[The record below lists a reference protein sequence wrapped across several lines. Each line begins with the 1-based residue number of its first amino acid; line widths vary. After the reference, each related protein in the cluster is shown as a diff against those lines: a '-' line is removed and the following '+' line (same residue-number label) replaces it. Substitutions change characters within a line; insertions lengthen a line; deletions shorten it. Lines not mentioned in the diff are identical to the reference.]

1 MTPAETLRW
10 LTGLRNL
17 GSRLGVDRM
26 RLLSARLGRPE
37 RAQPCFHVAGTNG
50 KGSTSAMIEAIQR
63 AQGRRTGLYTSPHL
77 VAIGERLQVDRVPS
91 SDAAVVA
98 LAERLRPHYEA
109 IRAED
114 PEDAPT
120 FFELI
125 TAAALLEFS
134 ERKVD
139 VAVLETGLGGRLDAT
154 NICAPEVCVIT
165 SIGFDH
171 QEYLGPTL
179 AAIAAEKAGILKPG
193 VPVVVGDVPPEAEA
207 VIVARAREVGAP
219 VHFVRDRFAAGLP
232 ETNLAGEHQR
242 RNAGAALLA
251 CELATRLPVDDA
263 KARAALRSVEW
274 AGRWQEFRL
283 ADGRRLIVDG
293 SHNEEGIRAVAPLLA
308 ALNAP
313 TVIVGALGA
322 ERAAPPAPGRS
333 WPPRRR
339 PPAVWCS
346 CVPTTNAP
354 APSRSSPRWC
364 RPASAARCAARPSP
378 SSSLRRPRASPT
390 ARPSSCSA
398 RFIWSAKSSR
408 ACAGTGSPTR
418 GRIACPPPD
427 DRLLF
432 RPAEQHHAEDRPS
445 RTAEMADRGGRRFHG
460 LRQAGLARLPPVE
473 GRPVVLAR
481 GRGEGM
487 EADGRLAPREP
498 ARPRDQR
505 RDPHRQAL

>member
-26 RLLSARLGRPE
+26 RLLSARLGQPE

-63 AQGRRTGLYTSPHL
+63 AQGRRVGLYTSPHL
-77 VAIGERLQVDRVPS
+77 VAIGERIQVDRVPL

-114 PEDAPT
+114 PENAPT

-125 TAAALLEFS
+125 TAAALLEFA

-139 VAVLETGLGGRLDAT
+139 VAILETGLGGRLDAT
-154 NICAPEVCVIT
+154 NVCAPEVCVIT
-165 SIGFDH
+165 SIGLDH

-193 VPVVVGDVPPEAEA
+193 VPCVVGDIPPEAEA
-207 VIVARAREVGAP
+207 VIVARARQIGAP
-219 VHFVRDRFAAGLP
+219 LHFVRDRFASGLP
-232 ETNLAGEHQR
+232 ETNLAGGHQR

-251 CELATRLPVDDA
+251 CELATRLPIDDA

-293 SHNEEGIRAVAPLLA
+293 SHNEEGIRAVEPLLA
-308 ALNAP
+308 ALKSP

-322 ERAAPPAPGRS
+322 ERA
-333 WPPRRR
+333 R
-339 PPAVWCS
+339 PLVA
-346 CVPTTNAP
+346 A
-354 APSRSSPRWC
+354 
-364 RPASAARCAARPSP
+364 AARSAGRLVLVRPDNE
-378 SSSLRRPRASPT
+378 
-390 ARPSSCSA
+390 
-398 RFIWSAKSSR
+398 R
-408 ACAGTGSPTR
+408 ACSVEELAALVPADFKGKVRHASVAELFPTPATCVAAGATVVVLGSLYLV
-418 GRIACPPPD
+418 G
-427 DRLLF
+427 
-432 RPAEQHHAEDRPS
+432 EV
-445 RTAEMADRGGRRFHG
+445 
-460 LRQAGLARLPPVE
+460 LARL
-473 GRPVVLAR
+473 R
-481 GRGEGM
+481 GHGLPD
-487 EADGRLAPREP
+487 AWQDRLPSVR
-498 ARPRDQR
+498 
-505 RDPHRQAL
+505 

>member
-1 MTPAETLRW
+1 MTPEETLRW

-26 RLLSARLGRPE
+26 RLLSARIGNPE
-37 RAQPCFHVAGTNG
+37 RAQPCFHIAGTNG

-77 VAIGERLQVDRVPS
+77 VAIGERLQVDRTPLP
-91 SDAAVVA
+91 DAAVVA

-125 TAAALLEFS
+125 TAAALLEFA

-139 VAVLETGLGGRLDAT
+139 VAILETGLGGRLDAT
-154 NICAPEVCVIT
+154 NVCVPEVCVIT
-165 SIGFDH
+165 SIGLDH

-179 AAIAAEKAGILKPG
+179 AAIAAEKAGILKPS
-193 VPVVVGDVPPEAEA
+193 VPCVVGDVPPEAEA

-219 VHFVRDRFAAGLP
+219 LHFVRERFAAGLP
-232 ETNLAGEHQR
+232 ETNLTGEHQR

-251 CELATRLPVDDA
+251 CELAKRLPIDEA

-313 TVIVGALGA
+313 TVIVGALGIDRA
-322 ERAAPPAPGRS
+322 RPLVAAAAKAAGKLVLVRPDNERACSVEELAKLVPADFRGS
-333 WPPRRR
+333 VRRASVTELF
-339 PPAVWCS
+339 PSPNS
-346 CVPTTNAP
+346 CVAEGETIVVLG
-354 APSRSSPRWC
+354 
-364 RPASAARCAARPSP
+364 
-378 SSSLRRPRASPT
+378 SLYLV
-390 ARPSSCSA
+390 
-398 RFIWSAKSSR
+398 
-408 ACAGTGSPTR
+408 G
-418 GRIACPPPD
+418 
-427 DRLLF
+427 
-432 RPAEQHHAEDRPS
+432 EV
-445 RTAEMADRGGRRFHG
+445 
-460 LRQAGLARLPPVE
+460 LARL
-473 GRPVVLAR
+473 R
-481 GRGEGM
+481 GRGLP
-487 EADGRLAPREP
+487 DSWQDRLPS
-498 ARPRDQR
+498 AR
-505 RDPHRQAL
+505 

>member
-1 MTPAETLRW
+1 MTPEETLRW

-26 RLLSARLGRPE
+26 RLLSARIGNPE
-37 RAQPCFHVAGTNG
+37 RAQPCFHIAGTNG

-77 VAIGERLQVDRVPS
+77 VAIGERLQVDRTPLP
-91 SDAAVVA
+91 DAAVVA

-109 IRAED
+109 IRAEA

-125 TAAALLEFS
+125 TSAALLEFA

-139 VAVLETGLGGRLDAT
+139 VAILETGLGGRLDAT
-154 NICAPEVCVIT
+154 NVCVPEVCVIT
-165 SIGFDH
+165 SIGLDH

-193 VPVVVGDVPPEAEA
+193 VPCVVGDVPPEAEA

-219 VHFVRDRFAAGLP
+219 LHFVRERFAAGLP
-232 ETNLAGEHQR
+232 ETNLTGEHQR

-251 CELATRLPVDDA
+251 CELAKRLPIDEA

-313 TVIVGALGA
+313 TVIVGALGVDRA
-322 ERAAPPAPGRS
+322 RPLVAAAAKAAGKLVLVRPDNERACSVEELAKLVPADFRGEV
-333 WPPRRR
+333 RR
-339 PPAVWCS
+339 
-346 CVPTTNAP
+346 
-354 APSRSSPRWC
+354 
-364 RPASAARCAARPSP
+364 ASVAELFP
-378 SSSLRRPRASPT
+378 SSATCVAEGQAIVVLGSLYLV
-390 ARPSSCSA
+390 
-398 RFIWSAKSSR
+398 
-408 ACAGTGSPTR
+408 G
-418 GRIACPPPD
+418 
-427 DRLLF
+427 
-432 RPAEQHHAEDRPS
+432 EV
-445 RTAEMADRGGRRFHG
+445 
-460 LRQAGLARLPPVE
+460 LARLRGQGLPDAWQDRLPS
-473 GRPVVLAR
+473 AR
-481 GRGEGM
+481 
-487 EADGRLAPREP
+487 
-498 ARPRDQR
+498 
-505 RDPHRQAL
+505 

>member
-1 MTPAETLRW
+1 
-10 LTGLRNL
+10 
-17 GSRLGVDRM
+17 M
-26 RLLSARLGRPE
+26 RLLSARIGNPE
-37 RAQPCFHVAGTNG
+37 RAQPCFHIAGTNG

-77 VAIGERLQVDRVPS
+77 VAIGERIQVDRSPL

-114 PEDAPT
+114 LENAPT

-154 NICAPEVCVIT
+154 NVCAPEVCVIT
-165 SIGFDH
+165 SIGLDH

-193 VPVVVGDVPPEAEA
+193 VPCVVGDVPPEAEA

-219 VHFVRDRFAAGLP
+219 VHFVRDRFATGLP
-232 ETNLAGEHQR
+232 ATNLVGEHQR

-251 CELATRLPVDDA
+251 CELAARLPIDNT

-313 TVIVGALGA
+313 TVIVGALGVDRA
-322 ERAAPPAPGRS
+322 RPLVVAAAKAAGHLVLVRPDNERACSVEELAALVPADFRGEVHR
-333 WPPRRR
+333 
-339 PPAVWCS
+339 
-346 CVPTTNAP
+346 
-354 APSRSSPRWC
+354 
-364 RPASAARCAARPSP
+364 ASAAELFPSP
-378 SSSLRRPRASPT
+378 A
-390 ARPSSCSA
+390 
-398 RFIWSAKSSR
+398 
-408 ACAGTGSPTR
+408 AC
-418 GRIACPPPD
+418 
-427 DRLLF
+427 
-432 RPAEQHHAEDRPS
+432 
-445 RTAEMADRGGRRFHG
+445 TAEGGTIVVLG
-460 LRQAGLARLPPVE
+460 SLYLVGEVLARLRGHGLPDSWQDRLPS
-473 GRPVVLAR
+473 AR
-481 GRGEGM
+481 
-487 EADGRLAPREP
+487 
-498 ARPRDQR
+498 
-505 RDPHRQAL
+505 

>member
-1 MTPAETLRW
+1 MTPEETLRW

-26 RLLSARLGRPE
+26 RLLSARIGNPE
-37 RAQPCFHVAGTNG
+37 RAQPCFHIAGTNG

-77 VAIGERLQVDRVPS
+77 VAIGERIQVDRSPL

-114 PEDAPT
+114 LENAPT

-154 NICAPEVCVIT
+154 NVCAPEVCVIT
-165 SIGFDH
+165 SIGLDH

-193 VPVVVGDVPPEAEA
+193 VPCVVGDVPPEAEA
-207 VIVARAREVGAP
+207 AIVVRAREVGAP
-219 VHFVRDRFAAGLP
+219 LHFVRDRFAAGLP
-232 ETNLAGEHQR
+232 ETSLVGEHQR

-251 CELATRLPVDDA
+251 CELATRLPIEDA

-283 ADGRRLIVDG
+283 ADGRRLIIDG

-308 ALNAP
+308 ALNSP
-313 TVIVGALGA
+313 TVIVGALGVDRA
-322 ERAAPPAPGRS
+322 RPLVAAAARAAGRLVLVRPDNERACSVEELAALVPADFRGEVHR
-333 WPPRRR
+333 
-339 PPAVWCS
+339 
-346 CVPTTNAP
+346 
-354 APSRSSPRWC
+354 
-364 RPASAARCAARPSP
+364 ASAAELFPSP
-378 SSSLRRPRASPT
+378 A
-390 ARPSSCSA
+390 
-398 RFIWSAKSSR
+398 
-408 ACAGTGSPTR
+408 AC
-418 GRIACPPPD
+418 
-427 DRLLF
+427 
-432 RPAEQHHAEDRPS
+432 
-445 RTAEMADRGGRRFHG
+445 TAEGGTIVVLG
-460 LRQAGLARLPPVE
+460 SLYLVGEVLARLRGHGLPDAWQDRLPS
-473 GRPVVLAR
+473 AR
-481 GRGEGM
+481 
-487 EADGRLAPREP
+487 
-498 ARPRDQR
+498 
-505 RDPHRQAL
+505 